1 MTPEQEASVKATA
14 AERAAFLVPTQ
25 KQITLDDLHRRVIA
39 LENHPALSVPAL
51 ETEES
56 NG

>member
-25 KQITLDDLHRRVIA
+25 KQITLDELHQRVIA
-39 LENHPALSVPAL
+39 LENHPALKA
-51 ETEES
+51 TEES